1 MKLIKSDLL
10 KAGPDIGSSVV
21 PDDEGKEDQLQKR
34 LKEEKEEEQRSVKYR
49 YYSARFSE
57 QSKDR

>member
-1 MKLIKSDLL
+1 MNLIKSDLL
-10 KAGPDIGSSVV
+10 KAEPDIRSTV

-34 LKEEKEEEQRSVKYR
+34 LKEEEEDEQKSLKYR
-49 YYSARFSE
+49 NYSARFSE